1 MVNTAEEIS
10 EIYDENLLGGT
21 TLLYV
26 NGKKVDDKNSSREKL
41 YLNKRP
47 VLNDIK
53 LKAIPY
59 CYWGNR
65 KKGEMIVWMKADII

>member
-1 MVNTAEEIS
+1 MLME
-10 EIYDENLLGGT
+10 
-21 TLLYV
+21 
-26 NGKKVDDKNSSREKL
+26 KKVDDKNSSREKL